1 MKYVISVEFGG
12 QSVKAA
18 RVSSNG
24 DMSGPFKL
32 QLDQKNPLKLDKF
45 LEGLRKIIHQAK
57 GSEEILAVGV
67 GAPNPY
73 DDETLTF
80 HLGQKPAYKY
90 INNQPLKEEILKIVG
105 CDKFFVMYD
114 AGVAYLGEIWKGEM
128 KPKGRFILLTL
139 GTGLGACFV
148 EDGEIVKGR
157 DGVPDSGEIWDYQ
170 FMGENF
176 EENAGTTKSIVKI
189 YKKLGGTDKDV
200 LSGNIEHLAELAKNN
215 DNLAVNSFREF
226 GRLLGEGLKEIVS
239 KFKPESIILSGNIA
253 NSFDLFSK
261 DADRALDTDKVEFV
275 KSDLIDKGGLLGAA
289 QLAFLGTEINPS

>member
-1 MKYVISVEFGG
+1 MKYIISLEFGG

-24 DMSGPFKL
+24 EVSGPFKL
-32 QLDQKNPLKLDKF
+32 QFDQKNPLKLDEF

-73 DDETLTF
+73 DAETLTF
-80 HLGQKPAYKY
+80 HLDQKPAYKY
-90 INNQPLKEEILKIVG
+90 INNQPLKDEILKIAG

-114 AGVAYLGEIWKGEM
+114 AGVAYLGEIWKGKM

-139 GTGLGACFV
+139 GTGLGACFI
-148 EDGEIVKGR
+148 EDGEIVKAR

-189 YKKLGGTDKDV
+189 YKKLDGTDKNV
-200 LSGNIEHLAELAKNN
+200 LSGDINHLAELVKDN
-215 DNLAVNSFREF
+215 DDLAINSFKEF
-226 GRLLGEGLKEIVS
+226 GKLLGEGLREIVS

-261 DADRALDTDKVEFV
+261 EANSALDNDNVEFV

-289 QLAFLGTEINPS
+289 HLAFLGL